1 MMNDKEIILDIR
13 NLKLWYK
20 VYRDYSYVLDGV
32 NLTVHRGEKVGIV
45 GEAGCGKTTT
55 VKSILG
61 ILPENQYVIPEGEIL
76 FKGKD
81 VIQMN
86 DKELDN
92 IRTAGAS
99 MIYQEPAAAL
109 NPVFTIGEQMMDV
122 IRFSKEGCKKTPEE
136 QREMG
141 LQAIRDV
148 FIPDPERIFNYY
160 PTQLSGGMK
169 QRICIAMAIVAQRDM
184 MIADEPG
191 TALDVTIQDQIHKIL
206 RKLVAERDMALIM
219 ITHSLGVARELTD
232 TINVMYAGVVV
243 ESAPTAEV
251 FSNPL
256 HPYTLGLL
264 EAVPKLSGGGIN
276 SGIYGSIPDYMQPIK
291 GCRFCSRC
299 SRATAECL
307 VKKPELR
314 DVGNNHKVACFHT

>member
-99 MIYQEPAAAL
+99 MIYQ
-109 NPVFTIGEQMMDV
+109 
-122 IRFSKEGCKKTPEE
+122 
-136 QREMG
+136 
-141 LQAIRDV
+141 
-148 FIPDPERIFNYY
+148 
-160 PTQLSGGMK
+160 
-169 QRICIAMAIVAQRDM
+169 
-184 MIADEPG
+184 
-191 TALDVTIQDQIHKIL
+191 
-206 RKLVAERDMALIM
+206 
-219 ITHSLGVARELTD
+219 
-232 TINVMYAGVVV
+232 
-243 ESAPTAEV
+243 
-251 FSNPL
+251 
-256 HPYTLGLL
+256 
-264 EAVPKLSGGGIN
+264 
-276 SGIYGSIPDYMQPIK
+276 
-291 GCRFCSRC
+291 
-299 SRATAECL
+299 
-307 VKKPELR
+307 
-314 DVGNNHKVACFHT
+314 